1 MDIGNYFHRTKKSSR
16 TTVSEGHRRPSIFHV
31 GTNDSL
37 FHPSQAGCPRMYYF
51 SQTGL
56 MVAYS
61 VFALSEWT
69 LVFLAAG
76 FDAVSILDFGEFEL
90 QIVKRRPAG
99 IEESGIL
106 ILDSS
111 VDSRSENLMDF
122 EG

>member
-1 MDIGNYFHRTKKSSR
+1 MSPEVLH
-16 TTVSEGHRRPSIFHV
+16 
-31 GTNDSL
+31 L
-37 FHPSQAGCPRMYYF
+37 AM
-51 SQTGL
+51 GL

-61 VFALSEWT
+61 VFGLSEWT

-76 FDAVSILDFGEFEL
+76 FDAVSIFDFGEFEL
-90 QIVKRRPAG
+90 KIVKRRPAG

-106 ILDSS
+106 ILDSN

>member
-1 MDIGNYFHRTKKSSR
+1 
-16 TTVSEGHRRPSIFHV
+16 
-31 GTNDSL
+31 
-37 FHPSQAGCPRMYYF
+37 
-51 SQTGL
+51 

-76 FDAVSILDFGEFEL
+76 FDAVSIFDFGEFEL

-99 IEESGIL
+99 IEESGIV